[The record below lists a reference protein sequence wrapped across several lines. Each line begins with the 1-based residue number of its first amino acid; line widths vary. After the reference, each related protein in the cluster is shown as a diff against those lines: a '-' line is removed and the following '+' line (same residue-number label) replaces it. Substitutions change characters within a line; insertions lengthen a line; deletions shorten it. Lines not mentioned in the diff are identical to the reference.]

1 MAGLEVLKKDLS
13 SQDGNPNQVTG
24 QHIAMCGHWRV
35 ISYNENASRM
45 PPGSLISGEYRQSYA
60 QACRLKKRSTAVAD
74 EMQEIYIDFL
84 VDSDVF
90 FVVFEKRLGEKTL
103 QSFFGA
109 DNQYFSLYG
118 HPTPPRSTLVRAP
131 RGVGYD
137 YHIQYPTMTPHI
149 YHSEGVDSLRM
160 EHDDNTN
167 GLSIVYTTYGQSH
180 SSPDYKVHT
189 SIEMILEK
197 LSDVRST
204 PLPSSPLRV
213 DESLNSLAQLT
224 VTSGEE
230 EPVVTK
236 KRAPPRCKGCKR
248 LRKGHKGLV
257 GKDCKN
263 DKE

>member
-60 QACRLKKRSTAVAD
+60 QACRLKKRSAAVAD

-90 FVVFEKRLGEKTL
+90 FVVFEKMLGEKTL

-149 YHSEGVDSLRM
+149 YHSEGVDSLMM

-204 PLPSSPLRV
+204 PLPSPLLPSQSGRV
-213 DESLNSLAQLT
+213 TQQFGTTDCDKWRGGAGGNKEESSAQ
-224 VTSGEE
+224 VQRMQE
-230 EPVVTK
+230 V
-236 KRAPPRCKGCKR
+236 AKGSQR
-248 LRKGHKGLV
+248 IGGKGL
-257 GKDCKN
+257 
-263 DKE
+263 